1 MKIEI
6 MTSKKHTTF
15 YHHSVF
21 KKDVYS
27 MLLFCAVSPNI
38 SRYCFVSYFDRK
50 RDDAI
55 YSTTWDPPE
64 EILNGCNISKFKI
77 ITYFQIQN
85 QNTIYIQF
93 ISAKL

>member
-38 SRYCFVSYFDRK
+38 SKYYFVSYFDRK
-50 RDDAI
+50 RDDDI

-77 ITYFQIQN
+77 ITYFLN
-85 QNTIYIQF
+85 SKPKYN
-93 ISAKL
+93 

>member
-21 KKDVYS
+21 KKDVYF

-38 SRYCFVSYFDRK
+38 SKYCFVSYFDRK
-50 RDDAI
+50 RDDDI
-55 YSTTWDPPE
+55 YSSTWDPPE

-85 QNTIYIQF
+85 QNTI
-93 ISAKL
+93 